1 MQYIN
6 ITMITN
12 CTYLKDSGR

>member
-12 CTYLKDSGR
+12 CIYLKDCGS